1 MTPDTMNY
9 MIAGFVVILVGIVG
23 YLISL
28 RVRIVRLSMKRR
40 KGNVRDD

>member
-28 RVRIVRLSMKRR
+28 RVRIVRLSKQRR
-40 KGNVRDD
+40 QDFVRDD